1 MSLSPAHLDESA
13 IHPLLGQLFGA
24 WNSGEIRWCFLR
36 RPADLARPSGDLD
49 LLIGADDLA
58 TVITSAVGHGFAR
71 LPGDRGGT
79 HLITYHRE
87 TDLWLWLHCV
97 TEVALGPFF
106 ALKADPTAALLSR
119 RSPGGLPRLAP
130 DDEFWITLAH
140 CLLERHRVAERHRH
154 RLPGLALHAT
164 LANSLAQGLGRLL
177 PSGQTLEGVVD
188 AVRRGDWNAL
198 EGLVPSLV
206 ERCIR
211 MRPPLSRRV
220 APFFRRLP
228 GRLRAARLS
237 RGMSVALL
245 GPDGAGKSTL
255 AAGLER
261 EFVFPVRTVY
271 MGLTGGML
279 ARVDRL
285 RIPGV
290 VRLGRLLVIWGRY
303 LRAQHHIL
311 RGRLV
316 VFDRYVYDAEVPTPY
331 PLRRSRRLGRWIDGR
346 SCPPPDLV
354 IVLDAPG
361 QVMHQR
367 KGAYD
372 AETLE
377 NWRQHFRALLR
388 RIPGLV
394 IVDTTQGVDAVRAD
408 VTARVW
414 QRYVKRWSAT

>member
-1 MSLSPAHLDESA
+1 MNHAQLDLNESA
-13 IHPLLGQLFGA
+13 IHPLLAQLFAA
-24 WNSGEIRWCFLR
+24 WNSKGTKWCFLR
-36 RPADLARPSGDLD
+36 PPEELQRPTGDLD
-49 LLIGADDLA
+49 LLVGAGDLDA
-58 TVITSAVGHGFAR
+58 LIASAKAHGFAR

-79 HLITYHRE
+79 HLIAYHRE

-106 ALKADPTAALLSR
+106 VLQAEPADTLMSR
-119 RSPGGLPRLAP
+119 RSAGPLPRLAP

-140 CLLERHRVAERHRH
+140 CLLERRRVAERHRH
-154 RLPGLALHAT
+154 RLPRLADAAT
-164 LANSLAQGLGRLL
+164 MTNAVAVGLGKLL
-177 PSGQTLEGVVD
+177 PSTQTPEALRD
-188 AVRRGDWNAL
+188 AVRRSDWKAL
-198 EGLVPSLV
+198 ESLAPNLVKRCIEMRPSL
-206 ERCIR
+206 
-211 MRPPLSRRV
+211 LRRIG
-220 APFFRRLP
+220 PFLRRLP
-228 GRLRAARLS
+228 GRLYAAQLS
-237 RGMSVALL
+237 RGMGVALL

-261 EFVFPVRTVY
+261 EFIFPVRTVY

-279 ARVDRL
+279 PRIDRL

-303 LRAQHHIL
+303 LRAQHHIR

-316 VFDRYVYDAEVPTPY
+316 VFDRYIYDAAVPTPHR
-331 PLRRSRRLGRWIDGR
+331 LRPSLRLGRWIDGR

-354 IVLDAPG
+354 VVLDAPG
-361 QVMHQR
+361 RIMHER

-377 NWRQHFRALLR
+377 DWRQHFRSLVR

-394 IVDTTQGVDAVRAD
+394 IIDTTRGVDAVRAE
-408 VTARVW
+408 VTEQVW
-414 QRYVKRWSAT
+414 QWYTKRWSAT